1 MERTIINTNI
11 RLNLNRP
18 EDRRAWEYLQRL
30 DRKKYKSYSR
40 AVVAAVND
48 HFSRQERLAADP
60 YLETREKEDVFL
72 EKVLDT
78 IREGLRSSD
87 TGLAGLAALR
97 RGSGYRHGFHQQS
110 VILPIRSGFTASFF
124 RTDTTVTRSR
134 CYFPRNRAGI
144 VAVAVLF
151 YVFTAND

>member
-40 AVVAAVND
+40 AVVAAIND
-48 HFSRQERLAADP
+48 HFSREERLAADP
-60 YLETREKEDVFL
+60 YLETREKEDAFL

-78 IREGLRSSD
+78 IHKGLQSSGA
-87 TGLAGLAALR
+87 GLSGLAALL
-97 RGSGYRHGFHQQS
+97 QS
-110 VILPIRSGFTASFF
+110 VPAAVPPAEQAM
-124 RTDTTVTRSR
+124 TDEDLDIAMDFINS
-134 CYFPRNRAGI
+134 
-144 VAVAVLF
+144 L
-151 YVFTAND
+151 